1 MDITFH
7 YPPELFQLLVDALP
21 RLSKS
26 KKDLL
31 LLFQGAGISEPL
43 LEDLRRQVAAN
54 PGSIHKAEI
63 ARRILTRLNE
73 RGEAALRERRELL
86 KRIVEFEDFSTCWP
100 DDQAA
105 AKGYVAD
112 IRRLIGVK
120 DAFTRMQQERDR
132 ERQAHMNQRE
142 AHAEAQRQRSEARAT
157 VRKELAALF
166 KDDLDP
172 RRRGSD
178 FEAILNRLFQL
189 DGILLRE
196 SFRRKG
202 EEGETLEQIDGAV
215 EIGNHLYLVEAK
227 WHRAPVDVQA
237 VQVLLSRLFIRPDV
251 RGILVSASGYTGP
264 ASHLRDQAASQ
275 KVLLL
280 ITLSEILEALSND
293 DSIASVIK
301 NKADRAAMA
310 LA

>member
-7 YPPELFQLLVDALP
+7 YPPELFQLLVDTLP

-31 LLFQGAGISEPL
+31 LLFRGAGIDDPL
-43 LEDLRRQVAAN
+43 LEDLRRLVAAN
-54 PGSIHKAEI
+54 PSSIHKAEI
-63 ARRILTRLNE
+63 TRRILTRLNE

-86 KRIVEFEDFSTCWP
+86 KRVVEFEDFSTCWP
-100 DDQAA
+100 DNQAA

-112 IRRLIGVK
+112 VRRIIGIK

-132 ERQAHMNQRE
+132 ERQAHIKQRE
-142 AHAEAQRQRSEARAT
+142 VHAEAQRQRSEARAKL
-157 VRKELAALF
+157 RKELAALF

-172 RRRGSD
+172 HRRGND

-202 EEGETLEQIDGAV
+202 EEGKIIEQIDGAV
-215 EIGNHLYLVEAK
+215 EIGSNLYLVEAK
-227 WHRAPVDVQA
+227 WRSAPVDVQD
-237 VQVLLSRLFIRPDV
+237 VQVLLSRLFIRPGA

-264 ASHLRDQAASQ
+264 AITLREQAASQ

-280 ITLSEILEALSND
+280 ITLSEMLQVLSNE
-293 DSIASVIK
+293 DSIGTFIK
-301 NKADRAAMA
+301 ERADLAVMA
-310 LA
+310 LL